1 MMGFRFP
8 AFWVKGF
15 FWVFLVWW
23 VSQLCAFL
31 REGRQNSFNFTL
43 SSDHVEVNILLFC
56 KCPDQFSFSSDLI
69 LLLEFFTYLVITVN
83 TVFSFGG
90 NSFFFS

>member
-1 MMGFRFP
+1 MRASFR
-8 AFWVKGF
+8 A
-15 FWVFLVWW
+15 FLVWW

-43 SSDHVEVNILLFC
+43 SSDHVEVNVLLFC

-69 LLLEFFTYLVITVN
+69 LLLEFLTYSVISVN
-83 TVFSFGG
+83 TVFLLVGILFSFL
-90 NSFFFS
+90 SFVIL